1 MARKDDVTAWE
12 CSSCGEIV
20 YPEEIM
26 EGAMQSVSGHDVVTV
41 VHCEC
46 GQSALLSFTVSSW
59 NKMHKKRKAQM
70 GEESQLEE
78 QRRNSMIGREVAEF
92 ARKLETM
99 DTLEE
104 MGLA

>member
-1 MARKDDVTAWE
+1 
-12 CSSCGEIV
+12 
-20 YPEEIM
+20 
-26 EGAMQSVSGHDVVTV
+26 
-41 VHCEC
+41 
-46 GQSALLSFTVSSW
+46 
-59 NKMHKKRKAQM
+59 M